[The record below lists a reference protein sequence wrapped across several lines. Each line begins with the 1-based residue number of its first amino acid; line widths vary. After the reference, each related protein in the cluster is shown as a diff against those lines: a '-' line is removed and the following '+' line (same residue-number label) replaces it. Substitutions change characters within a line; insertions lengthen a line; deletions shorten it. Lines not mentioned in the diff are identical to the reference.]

1 MRILLLA
8 DIHGNYPALRA
19 IDGFFAQETFDTI
32 VNCGDTLVYA
42 PFANEVINW
51 LIARRALS
59 VLGNTDKKVLR
70 LLHGESLAKPKNPEK
85 MIMYRHAA
93 AQLTGDSIAYLQSLG
108 ISTEIVLDGSAPA
121 SREKRRRMLGIF
133 HGSPAKPHE
142 FLFDT
147 SPRSRF
153 AELAG
158 KYPYRAIVVGHSHTP
173 FHIEINTTHFINPGS
188 VGRMFDGNPAAC
200 CAVFSCSGDRIEVR
214 HHRIAYDVAEVV
226 DELERQQLPRIYQA
240 MYLAGK
246 KLN

>member
-19 IDGFFAQETFDTI
+19 IDNFFGREAFDLV
-32 VNCGDTLVYA
+32 VNCGDSLVYA

-51 LIARRALS
+51 LIARHALS

-70 LLHGESLAKPKNPEK
+70 LLRGESLLKPANPEK
-85 MIMYRHAA
+85 RIMYRHTA
-93 AQLTGDSIAYLQSLG
+93 AQLAGDSVAYLQSLG
-108 ISTEIVLDGSAPA
+108 ISAEILLNRAAPA
-121 SREKRRRMLGIF
+121 DRDKRRRMLGVF

-153 AELAG
+153 MELAG

-173 FHIEINTTHFINPGS
+173 FHLEVNGTHFINPGS

-200 CAVFSCSGDRIEVR
+200 CAVFSCSGDHIEVR
-214 HHRIAYDVAEVV
+214 HHRIVYDVSLVV

-240 MYLAGK
+240 MYLTGK